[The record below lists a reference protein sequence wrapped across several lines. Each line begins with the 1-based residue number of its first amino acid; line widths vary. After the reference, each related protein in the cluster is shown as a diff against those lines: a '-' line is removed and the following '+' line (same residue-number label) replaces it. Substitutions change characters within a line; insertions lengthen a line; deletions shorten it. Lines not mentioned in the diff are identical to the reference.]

1 MKPPASFNGYK
12 VLDKRILAS
21 HGSFERARY
30 WIEGWH
36 PELAQYGYIRFIFGL
51 SGSRETELTCD
62 EIYPISTFEV
72 RQACPD
78 NSTNESYEN

>member
-21 HGSFERARY
+21 YGSFKRVCY

-36 PELAQYGYIRFIFGL
+36 LELARYGYIRFIFGL
-51 SGSRETELTCD
+51 SGGKETELTRD

-72 RQACPD
+72 KRACPQD
-78 NSTNESYEN
+78 SAEESYEN